1 LIAFICSIVLSLPL
15 STRDGVC
22 QAGALRDGGVTRAA
36 ASDAEYLRRAQAP
49 SAERETMWMSATWK
63 DRSPHRISF
72 VEANGQGLQV
82 ADWGG
87 QGRPLVLL
95 PGMSHTAHVFDSFA
109 PRFTDRFHVLALTLR
124 GHGASSAPA
133 HPYTVDSLAAD
144 VHGVLDALKLKDVVL
159 VGHSLGGHVANRVAA
174 LYPTLVARVVYLDA
188 AKDSTGLAAVR
199 AKAPTTRPKIAGV
212 ARSTRVRAHDL
223 QRRLYFS
230 FWSDAQE
237 ADFRAAA
244 TAPEITTMA
253 DLFALQNW
261 RSVRQ
266 PQLAICALDT
276 SDVQFPWL
284 DVRERLALR
293 DRIKHYVAEQ
303 FVPWERA
310 GCERFAREASNG
322 SLVVIP
328 ESNHYVFLVSPEQ
341 TYIAVRRWL
350 ESVDEEAPLASPAR
364 LQRNER

>member
-1 LIAFICSIVLSLPL
+1 MLAVAWYATIGLPL
-15 STRDGVC
+15 ATNEAVC
-22 QAGALRDGGVTRAA
+22 QRGAPRDPAGTRAA
-36 ASDAEYLRRAQAP
+36 TSDAEYLRRAQAP
-49 SAERETMWMSATWK
+49 NAEREAGWMSANWK

-72 VEANGQGLQV
+72 VEANGQRLQV

-95 PGMSHTAHVFDSFA
+95 PGMSHTAHVFDELA

-133 HPYTVDSLAAD
+133 HPYTVDSLATD
-144 VHGVLDALKLKDVVL
+144 VRGALDALKLKDAIL

-174 LYPTLVARVVYLDA
+174 LYPTSVSRVIYLDA
-188 AKDSTGLAAVR
+188 AKDSTGLATLR
-199 AKAPTTRPKIAGV
+199 AAAPTTRPPIAD
-212 ARSTRVRAHDL
+212 ARRSTQARAHDL

-237 ADFRAAA
+237 ADVRAAG
-244 TAPEITTMA
+244 TAPEIATMS
-253 DLFALQNW
+253 DLYALQDW
-261 RSVRQ
+261 SSVRQ

-276 SDVQFPWL
+276 PDVQFPWL
-284 DVRERLALR
+284 DARERLALHE
-293 DRIKHYVAEQ
+293 RIEHYVRGR
-303 FVPWERA
+303 FVPWERG
-310 GCERFAREASNG
+310 GCERFSREASDG

-341 TYIAVRRWL
+341 TYVAMRHWL
-350 ESVDEEAPLASPAR
+350 GLAPVSR
-364 LQRNER
+364 